1 MFALFAEMA
10 LTVLS
15 TGMCL
20 ANLAVNE
27 ADLSS
32 GFNYTDLCVS
42 VRDICLITRDVN
54 FWCVKYTQELGSIE
68 NVTLN

>member
-42 VRDICLITRDVN
+42 VPGYLPH
-54 FWCVKYTQELGSIE
+54 YT
-68 NVTLN
+68 